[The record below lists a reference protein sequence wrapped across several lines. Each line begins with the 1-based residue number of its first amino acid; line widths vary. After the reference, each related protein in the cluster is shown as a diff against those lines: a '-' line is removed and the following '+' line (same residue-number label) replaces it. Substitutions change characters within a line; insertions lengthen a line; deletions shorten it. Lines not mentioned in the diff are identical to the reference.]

1 MKIRHLSAI
10 LLCLSAPLFAYGDE
24 DQDRNHPE
32 IRWYSSETEHFR
44 FHYEKGL
51 RKAAEAC
58 AARAEAVYPE
68 ITSLYGWEPAGK
80 TDFLVYDE
88 DYSNGWA
95 IASLNTM
102 AIWDAD
108 LGFELRGTHD
118 WIRDVVAH
126 EFSHVV
132 SIQAGAKAFPW
143 ISELELG
150 WDDGSD
156 HPTKSGGWLLW
167 SLDPYSMSMAEGTAQ
182 WTSQKMGGDHWDT
195 HRAMI
200 QRVAADEDSLLPWS
214 RMGAFA
220 GSGLDF
226 ERVYGQGYSLM
237 RHIERVR
244 GSEFVGKWW
253 KELSKW
259 PAQTPGGAWKSLTG
273 QDARELWTEWR
284 DSSKALAKREIQA
297 ASPLVEGRK
306 LFGDAFNCHSPRWWN
321 DTLLLF
327 SSNRGSDFQINS
339 LWAYDLRPR
348 DTAERSWVVAP
359 AIRSR
364 FSLDTASRTVWFHS
378 GREDDS
384 RGKPVLDIFRA
395 GLHPRRGD
403 SAKFVAD
410 PKPEQKRVTREMH
423 AFAPS
428 VRKDSIAV
436 VVRDRM
442 AFRVEILPADASG
455 PGRVVFP
462 VADSADAE
470 LGRSIFSADWSPDG
484 KVLAVDRFDG
494 KLRRVD
500 LVDLSGR
507 LLLRA
512 GDSLAEWR
520 DPSFSPDGRSLYL
533 SSDRTGIFDLYRQD
547 LATGRLEQLTSVRGG
562 AFQPAP
568 SPDGKRLA
576 FTAWGSDG
584 FSLQLLDSIRPFL
597 PRSAAAPVAAPDTAP
612 AQVTWDLSAREA
624 PYSPVPDRA
633 LVSPILYA
641 QRTPPL
647 FGYEG
652 SQWKVL
658 GGGRAQILDP
668 ARRNTV
674 VFMGLLDLGHGFDYL
689 QFDQQNLM
697 NPRQEK
703 VFLAGWENRSWWP
716 TLYAEASWQNL
727 RGQDTSSKEGDP
739 GKPRV
744 PIVQPWAMQVSNL
757 VAGARYSFTKNQK
770 IHGELSWTGY
780 DFNLYDGDFRY
791 QAYSALSPSLFWTY
805 LDKEEGGQDNLADQ
819 RGTFARV
826 QVASEFSDLQRSG
839 TFSDV
844 FVQQANGAIIP
855 RTVSST
861 VNRVSAD
868 FRKSVANPI
877 WEDQSLEFDAQ
888 ASGILNWD
896 SQADTLNDFYLE
908 GLSIPG
914 YSDYVPGRMEKRLF
928 QGEHT
933 AFFRLATRFPLVR
946 IRGAAWIWFF
956 DDWSAGASVQAGR
969 AWNGGWYDADRSA
982 WSQARDYSR
991 SVSWET
997 RLSGRIHSAYPFHL
1011 SLGFSRALDRPDGI
1025 HQDPVRVFG
1034 VTTGATR
1041 VEFGLN
1047 TGLDEW
1053 AIIDQPLRRL
1063 GLLPAPRRLW

>member
-1 MKIRHLSAI
+1 
-10 LLCLSAPLFAYGDE
+10 
-24 DQDRNHPE
+24 
-32 IRWYSSETEHFR
+32 
-44 FHYEKGL
+44 
-51 RKAAEAC
+51 
-58 AARAEAVYPE
+58 
-68 ITSLYGWEPAGK
+68 
-80 TDFLVYDE
+80 
-88 DYSNGWA
+88 
-95 IASLNTM
+95 
-102 AIWDAD
+102 
-108 LGFELRGTHD
+108 
-118 WIRDVVAH
+118 
-126 EFSHVV
+126 VV
-132 SIQAGAKAFPW
+132 SIQAGSKAYPW

-156 HPTKSGGWLLW
+156 HATRSSGWLLW

-182 WTSQKMGGDHWDT
+182 WTSQKMGGDHWDS

-200 QRVAADEDSLLPWS
+200 QRVAADADSLLPWTH
-214 RMGAFA
+214 MGAFS
-220 GSGLDF
+220 GTGLDF
-226 ERVYGQGYSLM
+226 ERVYGQGFSLL

-244 GSEFVGKWW
+244 GPEFAGKWW
-253 KELSKW
+253 KQLSSW
-259 PAQTPGGAWKSLTG
+259 PAQTPGGAWKAMTG
-273 QDARELWTEWR
+273 QDGMSLWTEWR
-284 DSSKALAKREIQA
+284 DSAKAQAQREIQA

-306 LFGDAFNCHSPRWWN
+306 LFGDAFNCNTPRWWN

-339 LWAYDLRPR
+339 LWAYDLHPR
-348 DTAERSWVVAP
+348 DTADRSWVVAP

-364 FSLDTASRTVWFHS
+364 FTLDTASRTVWFHS

-384 RGKPVLDIFRA
+384 RGRPVLDIYRA
-395 GLHPRRGD
+395 KLNPGRKD
-403 SAKFVAD
+403 SARFVAD
-410 PKPEQKRVTREMH
+410 PKPEQKRVTHELH

-428 VRKDSIAV
+428 VRGDSLAV

-442 AFRVEILPADASG
+442 SFHVEIRPADSSG
-455 PGRVVFP
+455 PGRVLYP
-462 VADSADAE
+462 RADSADE
-470 LGRSIFSADWSPDG
+470 FPDQPIFSADWSPDG
-484 KVLAVDRFDG
+484 RTVAVDRFDG

-500 LVDLSGR
+500 LVDLSGN
-507 LLLRA
+507 LVSRA
-512 GDSLAEWR
+512 GDSLSEWR
-520 DPSFSPDGRSLYL
+520 EPSFSPDGKSLYL

-547 LATGRLEQLTSVRGG
+547 LSSGKLEQLTSVKGG
-562 AFQPAP
+562 AFQPVA

-576 FTAWGSDG
+576 FVAWGLDG
-584 FSLQLLDSIRPFL
+584 YSLQILDSIRPFPL
-597 PRSAAAPVAAPDTAP
+597 RGSAVVDAVTDSAP
-612 AQVTWDLSAREA
+612 AQVSWDLSSGET
-624 PYSPVPDRA
+624 PYSPIPDRA

-658 GGGRAQILDP
+658 GGARAQILDP
-668 ARRNTV
+668 VRRNTV

-689 QFDQQNLM
+689 QFNQPNLM

-727 RGQDTSSKEGDP
+727 RGQDTSSAEADTGSA
-739 GKPRV
+739 RTR
-744 PIVQPWAMQVSNL
+744 IVQPWAMQVSNV

-780 DFNLYDGDFRY
+780 DFNLYDGDFRF
-791 QAYSALSPSLFWTY
+791 QAYSALSPSVFWTY
-805 LDKEEGGQDNLADQ
+805 LNKDEGGQDNLADQ

-826 QVASEFSDLQRSG
+826 QVSSEFSDLQRSG
-839 TFSDV
+839 SFSDV
-844 FVQQANGAIIP
+844 FVQQANGAITV

-868 FRKSVANPI
+868 IRKAVANPL
-877 WEDQSLEFDAQ
+877 WDDQSLEFDAQ
-888 ASGILNWD
+888 VSGILNWQ

-914 YSDYVPGRMEKRLF
+914 YPDFVPGQTEKRVF

-933 AFFRLATRFPLVR
+933 AYFRVATRFPLVH
-946 IRGAAWIWFF
+946 IRGGAWIWFF
-956 DDWSAGASVQAGR
+956 DDWSAGASAQAGR
-969 AWNGGWYDADRSA
+969 AWSGAWYDTDRSMR
-982 WSQARDYSR
+982 SQAWDYSR

-1011 SLGFSRALDRPDGI
+1011 SLGFSRALDEPDGI
-1025 HQDPVRVFG
+1025 RQGTVHVFG
-1034 VTTGATR
+1034 VPTGATR

-1063 GLLPAPRRLW
+1063 GLLPSPRRLW

>member
-1 MKIRHLSAI
+1 M
-10 LLCLSAPLFAYGDE
+10 
-24 DQDRNHPE
+24 
-32 IRWYSSETEHFR
+32 
-44 FHYEKGL
+44 
-51 RKAAEAC
+51 
-58 AARAEAVYPE
+58 
-68 ITSLYGWEPAGK
+68 
-80 TDFLVYDE
+80 
-88 DYSNGWA
+88 
-95 IASLNTM
+95 
-102 AIWDAD
+102 
-108 LGFELRGTHD
+108 
-118 WIRDVVAH
+118 
-126 EFSHVV
+126 
-132 SIQAGAKAFPW
+132 
-143 ISELELG
+143 
-150 WDDGSD
+150 
-156 HPTKSGGWLLW
+156 
-167 SLDPYSMSMAEGTAQ
+167 
-182 WTSQKMGGDHWDT
+182 
-195 HRAMI
+195 
-200 QRVAADEDSLLPWS
+200 
-214 RMGAFA
+214 
-220 GSGLDF
+220 
-226 ERVYGQGYSLM
+226 
-237 RHIERVR
+237 
-244 GSEFVGKWW
+244 
-253 KELSKW
+253 
-259 PAQTPGGAWKSLTG
+259 TG
-273 QDARELWTEWR
+273 QDAQSLWSEWR
-284 DSSKALAKREIQA
+284 DSSKALARREIQA

-306 LFGDAFNCHSPRWWN
+306 LFGDAFNTNTPRWWN

-339 LWAYDLRPR
+339 LWAYDLHPR
-348 DTAERSWVVAP
+348 DTAKRSWVVAP

-384 RGKPVLDIFRA
+384 RGRPVLDIYRA
-395 GLHPRRGD
+395 NLKPGRED

-410 PKPEQKRVTREMH
+410 PKPEQKRITRERH

-428 VRKDSIAV
+428 FRKDSLAV
-436 VVRDRM
+436 VVRDHQ
-442 AFRVEILPADASG
+442 AFRVEILSASDSAH
-455 PGRVVFP
+455 PRVVYP
-462 VADSADAE
+462 LPDSSESTADQP
-470 LGRSIFSADWSPDG
+470 IFSAEWSPDG
-484 KVLAVDRFDG
+484 KALAVDRFDG

-500 LVDLSGR
+500 LVDASGR
-507 LLLRA
+507 FLSRA
-512 GDSLAEWR
+512 GDSLHEWR
-520 DPSFSPDGRSLYL
+520 DPSFSPDGKSLYL

-547 LATGRLEQLTSVRGG
+547 LSTGKLEQLTSVKGG
-562 AFQPAP
+562 AFQPVA

-576 FTAWGSDG
+576 FVAWGLDG
-584 FSLQLLDSIRPFL
+584 FSLQLLDSIRSFPL
-597 PRSAAAPVAAPDTAP
+597 RTEAAPAAAVSDSAPP
-612 AQVTWDLSAREA
+612 QVTWDLSGGET
-624 PYSPVPDRA
+624 PYSPIPDRA

-674 VFMGLLDLGHGFDYL
+674 VFMGLMDLGHGFDYQ
-689 QFDQQNLM
+689 QFDQPNLM

-716 TLYAEASWQNL
+716 TLYTEASWQNL
-727 RGQDTSSKEGDP
+727 RGQDTSSVEADTGSR
-739 GKPRV
+739 RV
-744 PIVQPWAMQVSNL
+744 PVVQPWAMQVSNL

-780 DFNLYDGDFRY
+780 DFNLYDGDFRF

-805 LDKEEGGQDNLADQ
+805 LDKEEGGEDKLADQ

-839 TFSDV
+839 TFSEV
-844 FVQQANGAIIP
+844 FVQQANGAITA

-868 FRKSVANPI
+868 LRKSIANPL

-888 ASGILNWD
+888 ASGILNWT
-896 SQADTLNDFYLE
+896 SQVDTLNDFYLE

-914 YSDYVPGRMEKRLF
+914 YPDFVPGRTEKRLF

-933 AFFRLATRFPLVR
+933 AYFRLATRFPLVH
-946 IRGAAWIWFF
+946 IRGGAWIWFF
-956 DDWSAGASVQAGR
+956 DDWSAGASAQAGR
-969 AWNGGWYDADRSA
+969 AWSGSWYNTDRSA
-982 WSQARDYSR
+982 RSQAWDYSR

-997 RLSGRIHSAYPFHL
+997 RVSGRIHSAYPFHL
-1011 SLGFSRALDRPDGI
+1011 SLGFSRALDQPQGI
-1025 HQDPVRVFG
+1025 RQETVRAFG
-1034 VTTGATR
+1034 VPTGATR